1 MGIFFSL
8 FSEAFNCVGYGL
20 LIAAFIV
27 ATLYFLLS
35 MASKGIVRSIPFWI
49 SLVILFFA
57 AWINMS
63 VMVGAIKVNSATTA
77 MEMWLNQHLYNLE
90 GIADIKSSQEIG
102 DLLNNEFPILGSY
115 VNLFDF
121 TGHSLRDL
129 PMAIAEAIR
138 DEMGDQIWSNI
149 LWTIAFIAAAV
160 IISLYFDRGDVQYAG
175 SGRRGVPPS
184 RVRNNHNNLNNTRNG
199 KPHLNRNRRHR
210 L

>member
-8 FSEAFNCVGYGL
+8 FSEAFSCVGYGF
-20 LIAAFIV
+20 LISAFLV
-27 ATLYFLLS
+27 ATLYFILS
-35 MASKGIVRSIPFWI
+35 TASKGIVRSIYFWI
-49 SLVILFFA
+49 SMVILFFA

-77 MEMWLNQHLYNLE
+77 MEMWLSQYLYNLE

-102 DLLNNEFPILGSY
+102 DLLNENFPILGSY

-121 TGHSLRDL
+121 SGYSLREL
-129 PMAIAEAIR
+129 PLAIAEAIR
-138 DEMGDQIWSNI
+138 DEMGDQIMSNI
-149 LWTIAFIAAAV
+149 LWTLAFLVAV
-160 IISLYFDRGDVQYAG
+160 VMISLYFDRGEVEYEG
-175 SGRRGVPPS
+175 RRRGVPPS
-184 RVRNNHNNLNNTRNG
+184 RVRNNHNNINSTRNG

>member
-8 FSEAFNCVGYGL
+8 FSEAFSCVGYGL

-35 MASKGIVRSIPFWI
+35 TASKGIVRSFPFWI
-49 SLVILFFA
+49 SMVILFFA

-77 MEMWLNQHLYNLE
+77 MEMWLNQYLYNLD
-90 GIADIKSSQEIG
+90 GIADIRSSQEIG
-102 DLLNNEFPILGSY
+102 ELLNEQFPILASY

-121 TGHSLRDL
+121 SGYSLREL
-129 PMAIAEAIR
+129 PFAIAEAVR
-138 DEMGDQIWSNI
+138 GEMSGQIWSNV
-149 LWTIAFIAAAV
+149 LWTLAFIAAAV
-160 IISLYFDRGDVQYAG
+160 IISLYFDRGNPEY
-175 SGRRGVPPS
+175 SGRRRGVPPS
-184 RVRNNHNNLNNTRNG
+184 RVRNNHHNINNTRNG